1 MELKKIR
8 KIAIEEHVG
17 IPELASVGKEISDR
31 LGFPNLSDPDRMKNV
46 LGPVMNLD
54 PAEHRIPLM
63 DKFGVDI
70 QVLSAGG
77 GSIQNDINSQRAVD
91 NAKFCNDFV
100 YDVIKKYP
108 KRFLGFGILAMQ
120 DVQQSLKE
128 LERCKKE
135 LGFVGIMLHGATNF
149 SYYDEVQYYP
159 IWEKLQEYNFPLYL
173 HVGSP
178 EADQI
183 RIYDG
188 YPEILGNTWNWGV
201 VGGTHALRIIFGGIF
216 ERFPNAHLILGHM
229 GESLPYVLGRAD
241 EGYDCR
247 NVKKIKGLPHEPSYY
262 FKKNVYI
269 TTSGKYYPEAM
280 TCAVKA
286 IGPEH
291 ILFANDYPHYPLED
305 SIRHI
310 EECDLSPDQLDLIL
324 HKSAEKLFQL
334 SVN

>member
-1 MELKKIR
+1 MDIKKIR
-8 KIAIEEHVG
+8 KIAIEEHVS
-17 IPELASVGKEISDR
+17 IPELTSVGKEIEDR
-31 LGFPNLSDPDRMKNV
+31 LQFPSLTDPDRMKNV

-54 PAEHRIPLM
+54 PAEHRLPLM

-77 GSIQNDINSQRAVD
+77 GAIQYDINVPRAVS
-91 NAKFCNDFV
+91 NAKFCNDIV
-100 YDVIKKYP
+100 YNIVKKYP
-108 KRFLGFGILAMQ
+108 NRFLGFGILAMQ
-120 DVQQSLKE
+120 DIHQSLQE

-135 LGFVGIMLHGATNF
+135 LGFVGIMLHGSTNF
-149 SYYDEVQYYP
+149 SYYDEPQYYP
-159 IWEKLQEYNFPLYL
+159 LWEKLQEYDFPIYI

-183 RIYDG
+183 RMYDG

-216 ERFPNAHLILGHM
+216 ERFPNSHLILGHM
-229 GESLPYVLGRAD
+229 GENLPYVLGRAD
-241 EGYDCR
+241 EGYACR
-247 NVKKIKGLPHEPSYY
+247 NVKKMKGLPHEPSYY

-280 TCAVKA
+280 ACAVQA
-286 IGPEH
+286 IGVEH

-305 SIRHI
+305 SIQHI
-310 EECDLSPDQLDLIL
+310 DACNMNSSQLDMIL
-324 HKSAEKLFQL
+324 YKNAEMLFHIK
-334 SVN
+334 